1 MINLNVSLSINI
13 KKTIILLITGIGIVL
28 FWRGI
33 WETSE
38 ELFGPEISLILGL
51 GILILIAVVQRRQF
65 FKFFGGG

>member
-1 MINLNVSLSINI
+1 MINLNVSFSINI
-13 KKTIILLITGIGIVL
+13 KKTITLLITGIGIVL

-51 GILILIAVVQRRQF
+51 GILILIAVIQRRQF

>member
-1 MINLNVSLSINI
+1 MINLNGSFFINI
-13 KKTIILLITGIGIVL
+13 KKTMLLLITGIGIVL

-38 ELFGPEISLILGL
+38 ELFEPEISLILGL
-51 GILILIAVVQRRQF
+51 GILILIALVQRRQF

>member
-1 MINLNVSLSINI
+1 VINLDVSFSINI
-13 KKTIILLITGIGIVL
+13 KKTITLLITGIGIVL

-38 ELFGPEISLILGL
+38 ELFESEISLILGL

>member
-1 MINLNVSLSINI
+1 VINLNVSLSINI